1 MSEQV
6 LPKAD
11 TIWLLLF
18 IVWLTALG
26 SSLGALFIG
35 EVMGQAPCNLCWFQR
50 AFMFPIAVVMTS
62 AVFTTDGRVWR
73 YVAPLAAVGWLI
85 AAFHNLLYFGIVPE
99 AIKPCAQGP
108 SCSGSDM
115 MIFGQLP
122 IPMLSLAAFSLIILS
137 LLAVRKRIAK

>member
-1 MSEQV
+1 MSERV
-6 LPKAD
+6 SLKAD

-50 AFMFPIAVVMTS
+50 AFMFPIAVIMAGAAFAS
-62 AVFTTDGRVWR
+62 DGRVWL
-73 YVAPLAAVGWLI
+73 YAAPLAAIGWLI

-99 AIKPCAQGP
+99 AIKPCAEGP
-108 SCSGSDM
+108 SCSGSNM
-115 MIFGQLP
+115 MIFGSLP
-122 IPMLSLAAFSLIILS
+122 IPTLSLAAFTLIFLI
-137 LLAVRKRIAK
+137 LLAVRKRIEK